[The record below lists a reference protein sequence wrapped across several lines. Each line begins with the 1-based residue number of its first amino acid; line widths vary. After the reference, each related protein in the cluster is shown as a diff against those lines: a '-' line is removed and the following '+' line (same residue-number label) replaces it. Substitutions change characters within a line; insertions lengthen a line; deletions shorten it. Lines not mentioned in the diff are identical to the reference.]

1 MKAPR
6 IKGSDNSVLS
16 IVSVLVL
23 KVDLYKTVLKS
34 TQKAASFDR
43 VHVHAG
49 VCLKTLKLLC
59 S

>member
-6 IKGSDNSVLS
+6 IKGSGNSALS

-23 KVDLYKTVLKS
+23 KVDLCRTVLTS
-34 TQKAASFDR
+34 TQKPSSFDR

-49 VCLKTLKLLC
+49 SVLKRLKLLC